1 MSTAQALEHWNT
13 HMTTTPVLRW
23 GIKDSLL
30 AYIERLEDG
39 AIETSNGA
47 SQEGNEFF
55 FENDQTASSFDEA
68 TGEGTL
74 QFRGSVIL
82 SGHWG
87 AMRVDIHDPLIAVK
101 GNTGEIITTTK
112 NVLSADRAE
121 IFATFTVTAG
131 APQLQADV
139 QLAAAGRM
147 LLGQQYSVGQ
157 ELSPLSVS
165 WS

>member
-1 MSTAQALEHWNT
+1 
-13 HMTTTPVLRW
+13 MTTKPVLSW

-39 AIETSNGA
+39 VITTSDGATRVGNDFYFDNDLSASHFDFETSK
-47 SQEGNEFF
+47 
-55 FENDQTASSFDEA
+55 
-68 TGEGTL
+68 GTL

-82 SGHWG
+82 TGHWG
-87 AMRVDIHDPLIAVK
+87 AMRVEIHDPQIVMN
-101 GNTGEIITTTK
+101 GTSGELITTTK
-112 NVLSADRAE
+112 NVISEDRSE
-121 IFATFTVTAG
+121 TFATLVVSTG
-131 APQLQADV
+131 AHELLAEV

-157 ELSPLSVS
+157 ELSPLKVT

>member
-1 MSTAQALEHWNT
+1 
-13 HMTTTPVLRW
+13 MTETPSLSW

-39 AIETSNGA
+39 AITTTDGA
-47 SQEGNEFF
+47 TRVGNDFHF
-55 FENDQTASSFDEA
+55 KNDQSASHFNPEE
-68 TGEGTL
+68 GKGTL

-82 SGHWG
+82 TGHWG
-87 AMRVDIHDPLIAVK
+87 AMRVEIHDPQIEIS
-101 GNTGEIITTTK
+101 GNSGVLLTTTK
-112 NVLSADRAE
+112 NVISADRSE
-121 IFATFTVTAG
+121 VFATLAVSAIS
-131 APQLQADV
+131 PVLMADV

>member
-1 MSTAQALEHWNT
+1 MTA
-13 HMTTTPVLRW
+13 TPVLSW

-39 AIETSNGA
+39 AIDTSNGA
-47 SQEGNEFF
+47 SRLGNEFV
-55 FENDQTASSFDEA
+55 FENDGSESSFDES

-87 AMRVDIHDPLIAVK
+87 AMRVEIHNPQIVVK

-121 IFATFTVTAG
+121 TFATFTVTAG

-157 ELSPLSVS
+157 ELSPLTVS